1 MVIILSPIIETWFM
15 RYGHDIDTTKKDK
28 NEELK
33 LKLIHDGICVD
44 PLTPI
49 NKRKLVCDATFPQ
62 PLEQITC

>member
-1 MVIILSPIIETWFM
+1 MTSTSQRKINLN
-15 RYGHDIDTTKKDK
+15 K

-33 LKLIHDGICVD
+33 LKLIRDRICVD

-49 NKRKLVCDATFPQ
+49 NKTKLVCDATFPQ